1 MDGTENE
8 TIGLVVAHIAK
19 GDALP
24 SYYVFG
30 DERIRM
36 IVVDDNAPHDR
47 VYELLGRDDPKIL
60 EELIPEGTKIGNSA
74 DGRNEVI
81 AAFIESKMAGK
92 SHLKVVK

>member
-1 MDGTENE
+1 METENK

-19 GDALP
+19 GDTLP

-36 IVVDDNAPHDR
+36 IVVDDNALHDR
-47 VYELLGRDDPKIL
+47 VYELLGRDDPNIL
-60 EELIPEGTKIGNSA
+60 QELIPEGTKIGNSA

-92 SHLKVVK
+92 SHLRVIE